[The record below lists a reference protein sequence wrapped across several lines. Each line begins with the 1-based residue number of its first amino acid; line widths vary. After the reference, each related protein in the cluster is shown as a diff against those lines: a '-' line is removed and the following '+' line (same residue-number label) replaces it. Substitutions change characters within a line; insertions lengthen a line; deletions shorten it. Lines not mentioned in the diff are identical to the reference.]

1 MKRPSKKLKLG
12 MWTEQLAK
20 LYLLSKGYFVFHNL
34 YGLGPVDLI
43 AINEKGAVRLFDV
56 KSESYRSKKAKF
68 RPGTKINRML
78 TLEQKRLK
86 VEFLFV
92 DKEGKCKIKPR

>member
-1 MKRPSKKLKLG
+1 MQSSWQNYIFYQKAIS
-12 MWTEQLAK
+12 
-20 LYLLSKGYFVFHNL
+20 YFIIYMGDFSPTPN
-34 YGLGPVDLI
+34 YF
-43 AINEKGAVRLFDV
+43 RLFDV
-56 KSESYRSKKAKF
+56 KSVSYRSKKAKF

-92 DKEGKCKIKPR
+92 DKEGKCTIKPR

>member
-1 MKRPSKKLKLG
+1 M
-12 MWTEQLAK
+12 
-20 LYLLSKGYFVFHNL
+20 FHNL

-43 AINEKGAVRLFDV
+43 AINERGAVRLFDV
-56 KSESYRSKKAKF
+56 KSVSYRSKKAKF

-92 DKEGKCKIKPR
+92 DKEGKCTIKPR